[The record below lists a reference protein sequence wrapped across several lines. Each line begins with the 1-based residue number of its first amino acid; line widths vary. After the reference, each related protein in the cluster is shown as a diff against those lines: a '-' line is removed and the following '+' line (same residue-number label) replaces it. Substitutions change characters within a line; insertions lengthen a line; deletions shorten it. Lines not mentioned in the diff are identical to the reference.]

1 LIKLYDKDTR
11 AFKLND
17 VVTFIGILEFSPPG
31 PAQDSQMTE
40 YDKEEE
46 ADLVHSVPNED
57 KLPRL
62 HVIAHRRNHVMHSI
76 KQLPKQS
83 VTRSFIKEHAQEI
96 KEAHEKVVAVLKLIL
111 GGDKLAAEFVFLGL
125 ISKVYSRETGMLIGG
140 I

>member
-1 LIKLYDKDTR
+1 
-11 AFKLND
+11 
-17 VVTFIGILEFSPPG
+17 
-31 PAQDSQMTE
+31 
-40 YDKEEE
+40 
-46 ADLVHSVPNED
+46 
-57 KLPRL
+57 
-62 HVIAHRRNHVMHSI
+62 
-76 KQLPKQS
+76 